1 MRVAPIG
8 LYFNDRGWD
17 VKNISRIGAEA
28 AAITHGHTLGWLPA
42 AALVQIIHEISQN
55 DDSVYDAVMK
65 TLYTQ
70 DEMWPESEEKEY
82 FLELMRKSVDL
93 ASMDK
98 NDLEA
103 IHQLGEGWVAEETLA
118 IAVYCALKYP
128 NDFDKALIATVNHK
142 GDSDSTGAVTGNIL
156 GASLGLKGIP
166 EKYMTK
172 LELKDVILEI
182 ADDLWQDCQMSEY
195 DYEHRDPVW
204 IQKYIEM
211 NYGRET
217 ANQ

>member
-1 MRVAPIG
+1 
-8 LYFNDRGWD
+8 
-17 VKNISRIGAEA
+17 
-28 AAITHGHTLGWLPA
+28 
-42 AALVQIIHEISQN
+42 
-55 DDSVYDAVMK
+55 
-65 TLYTQ
+65 
-70 DEMWPESEEKEY
+70 MWPESEEKEY
-82 FLELMRKSVDL
+82 FLGLMRKSVDL

-211 NYGRET
+211 NYGR
-217 ANQ
+217 